1 MTVKRLAKAL
11 YLLIVGLVVFTGAL
25 MIARGVQEEKL
36 ARLEAVPFI
45 RAVPNDFDAQSAA

>member
-1 MTVKRLAKAL
+1 MKRLAKAL

-25 MIARGVQEEKL
+25 MIAKGAQEEKTAWL
-36 ARLEAVPFI
+36 DEAPFI